1 MMYGESAMD
10 FQLSETQQMI
20 LAYGG
25 ELAKT
30 YDRSYWMENARA
42 HRFPEEMYQQIAADG
57 FLGTMVPE
65 AYGGSGLG
73 MLEMLL
79 FQEGLAT
86 QGIPLL
92 SLVIGAT
99 MTMGPLA
106 VHGTEEQR
114 QRFLPAACKGE
125 LRFCFAIT
133 EPDAG
138 TNTIRITTIAK
149 PQADG
154 RFKLSGRKTYI
165 TDAGES
171 DYALVVART
180 TPHTEV
186 QRKTDG
192 FTLFLVDLKARGIE
206 LHPIAVSVP
215 LPEVQYQVFFDDVDL
230 GPENVLGEVGR
241 GFQILFEALNPERI
255 LGGAVCT
262 GIGRY
267 ALEKA
272 VAYAN
277 ERTVFNGPIG
287 AYQALQ
293 HPLARARTE
302 VDMAS
307 LMARKAA
314 WLFDNGLPCGAEAN
328 MAKLAASEAG
338 VHAVDA
344 SLQCFGG
351 NGFTQEYGIFD
362 LYPLVRLTKTAP
374 INNEMILNY
383 IAEHVLGLPR
393 SY

>member
-1 MMYGESAMD
+1 MD
-10 FQLSETQQMI
+10 FQLSAAQSMI

-25 ELAKT
+25 ELART
-30 YDRSYWMENARA
+30 YDRAYWMENARA
-42 HRFPEEMYQQIAADG
+42 HRFPEEMYQRIAADG
-57 FLGTMVPE
+57 FLGIMVPE

-73 MLEMLL
+73 LLEMLL
-79 FQEGLAT
+79 FQEGLAN

-106 VHGTEEQR
+106 VHGTEAQCR
-114 QRFLPAACKGE
+114 RFLPAACKGE

-138 TNTIRITTIAK
+138 TNTIRIGTIAR
-149 PQADG
+149 PRADG
-154 RFKLSGRKTYI
+154 RFRLSGRKTFI

-171 DYALVVART
+171 DFALVVART
-180 TPHTEV
+180 TPHAEV

-192 FTLFLVDLKARGIE
+192 FTLFLVDLRAPGIE
-206 LHPIAVSVP
+206 LHPIPVSVP

-230 GPENVLGEVGR
+230 GPEDVLGEVGR
-241 GFQILFEALNPERI
+241 GFGILFESLNPERI

-277 ERTVFNGPIG
+277 ERRVFHGPIG

-293 HPLARARTE
+293 HPLARARTQIE
-302 VDMAS
+302 LAA

-314 WLFDNGLPCGAEAN
+314 WLFDRGQPCGAEAN

-338 VHAVDA
+338 VQAVDA
-344 SLQCFGG
+344 ALQCFGG
-351 NGFTQEYGIFD
+351 NGFTREYGIFD

-383 IAEHVLGLPR
+383 IAEQVLGLPR

>member
-1 MMYGESAMD
+1 
-10 FQLSETQQMI
+10 
-20 LAYGG
+20 
-25 ELAKT
+25 
-30 YDRSYWMENARA
+30 
-42 HRFPEEMYQQIAADG
+42 MYQQIAADG

-73 MLEMLL
+73 MTEMLL
-79 FQEGLAT
+79 FQEGLAN

-99 MTMGPLA
+99 MSMGPLA
-106 VHGTEEQR
+106 EHGTEAQK

-125 LRFCFAIT
+125 IRFCFAIT

-138 TNTIRITTIAK
+138 TNTIRISTLAK
-149 PQADG
+149 PKADG
-154 RFKLSGRKTYI
+154 RFSLSGRKTYI

-186 QRKTDG
+186 KRKTDG
-192 FTLFLVDLKARGIE
+192 FTLFLVDLKAKGIE
-206 LHPIAVSVP
+206 MHPIPVSVP
-215 LPEVQYQVFFDDVDL
+215 LPEIQYQVFFDDVDL
-230 GPENVLGEVGR
+230 GPDAVLGEVGK
-241 GFQILFEALNPERI
+241 GFNILFESLNPERI
-255 LGGAVCT
+255 LGGAICSGV
-262 GIGRY
+262 GRY

-277 ERTVFNGPIG
+277 ERVVFNGPIG

-293 HPLARARTE
+293 HPLAKARTE
-302 VDMAS
+302 IELAS

-314 WLFDNGLPCGAEAN
+314 WLFDQGLPCGAEAN
-328 MAKLAASEAG
+328 IAKLAASQAG
-338 VHAVDA
+338 VNAVDA

-374 INNEMILNY
+374 VNNEMILNY

>member
-1 MMYGESAMD
+1 
-10 FQLSETQQMI
+10 
-20 LAYGG
+20 
-25 ELAKT
+25 
-30 YDRSYWMENARA
+30 MEHARA
-42 HRFPEEMYQQIAADG
+42 HRFPEAMYQQIAADG

-73 MLEMLL
+73 MTEMLL
-79 FQEGLAT
+79 FQEGLAN

-99 MTMGPLA
+99 MSMGPLA
-106 VHGTEEQR
+106 EHGTQAQK
-114 QRFLPAACKGE
+114 QRFLPAACNGE
-125 LRFCFAIT
+125 IRFCFAIT

-138 TNTIRITTIAK
+138 TNTIRISTLAK

-154 RFKLSGRKTYI
+154 RFRLSGRKTYI

-171 DYALVVART
+171 DFALVVART
-180 TPHTEV
+180 TAHTGV
-186 QRKTDG
+186 KRKTDG
-192 FTLFLVDLKARGIE
+192 FTLFLVDLKAKGIE
-206 LHPIAVSVP
+206 MHPIPVSVP

-230 GPENVLGEVGR
+230 GPDDVLGEVGK
-241 GFQILFEALNPERI
+241 GFNILFESLNPERI
-255 LGGAVCT
+255 LGGAICSGV
-262 GIGRY
+262 GRY

-272 VAYAN
+272 VAYAC

-293 HPLARARTE
+293 HPLAKAKTE
-302 VDMAS
+302 IELAS

-314 WLFDNGLPCGAEAN
+314 WLFDQGLPCGAEAN
-328 MAKLAASEAG
+328 MAKLAASQAG
-338 VHAVDA
+338 VNAVDA

-374 INNEMILNY
+374 VNNEMILNY

>member
-1 MMYGESAMD
+1 MNFAISEEQKMIYG
-10 FQLSETQQMI
+10 
-20 LAYGG
+20 YGA

-30 YDRSYWMENARA
+30 YDRAYWMEHARA
-42 HRFPEEMYQQIAADG
+42 HRFPEAMYQQIAADG

-73 MLEMLL
+73 MTEMLL
-79 FQEGLAT
+79 FQEGLAN

-99 MTMGPLA
+99 MSMGPLA
-106 VHGTEEQR
+106 EHGTEAQK

-125 LRFCFAIT
+125 IRFCFAIT

-138 TNTIRITTIAK
+138 TNTIRISTLAK
-149 PQADG
+149 PRADG
-154 RFKLSGRKTYI
+154 RFSLSGRKTYI

-180 TPHTEV
+180 TAHTEV
-186 QRKTDG
+186 KRKTDG
-192 FTLFLVDLKARGIE
+192 FTLFLVDLKAKGIE
-206 LHPIAVSVP
+206 MHPIPVSVP
-215 LPEVQYQVFFDDVDL
+215 LPEIQYQVFFDDVDL
-230 GPENVLGEVGR
+230 GPDAVLGEVGK
-241 GFQILFEALNPERI
+241 GFNILFESLNPERI
-255 LGGAVCT
+255 LGGAICSGV
-262 GIGRY
+262 GRY

-272 VAYAN
+272 VAYAC
-277 ERTVFNGPIG
+277 ERVVFNGPIG

-293 HPLARARTE
+293 HPLAKARTE
-302 VDMAS
+302 IELAS

-314 WLFDNGLPCGAEAN
+314 WLFDQGLPCGAEAN
-328 MAKLAASEAG
+328 MAKLAASQAG
-338 VHAVDA
+338 VNAVDA

-374 INNEMILNY
+374 VNNEMILNY